1 MDATRG
7 SEIVDETSD
16 SLSLLGKTREEE
28 EKEDK
33 EKDRSVR
40 EREEEGERRGKVRK
54 RQETDLGDLGL
65 IGRAYLAGFTLI
77 GDSRD
82 LNLYKRE

>member
-7 SEIVDETSD
+7 SERVDETSD

-33 EKDRSVR
+33 EKNRNVR
-40 EREEEGERRGKVRK
+40 ERERRSERRGKVRK
-54 RQETDLGDLGL
+54 KKRTWG
-65 IGRAYLAGFTLI
+65 IW
-77 GDSRD
+77 DS
-82 LNLYKRE
+82 Y